1 MLNFK
6 KYKNGIITIEVQSL
20 MPEKFI
26 NLLWKNG
33 VYIKNIKKINITT
46 MSMDVNLKDYSAI
59 EEISKKTGS
68 KIKIIGRR
76 GTAFFFLKMRR
87 RAALIGGIGVFVLIL
102 YYLSNFIWSVDIVSD
117 NNLPPYEIRQQ
128 LLELGVRPGINKKNI
143 NVYQLE
149 EKLKSNDSI
158 MWSKIRIEGSEL
170 KVSTIER
177 TAPPNMAVENE
188 PCNLVAKKDGQ
199 VVRVYT
205 TAGTAAVK
213 AGDIIKAGQILVKGE
228 QGKEGSVYAVH
239 AKGDVIAKTFYEE
252 VKEVPI
258 KGVKKNRT
266 GNSAES
272 LYIEIKGKR
281 FYFKN
286 SLNKFKNYDKIEGN
300 KGIIKKETYYEVK
313 EETFELDPKK
323 AIDET
328 ANELFQKISVNLDKS
343 VAIKDKKVE
352 AQPVGDSYK
361 VRLLVIAEEDIALPE
376 KTGQ

>member
-1 MLNFK
+1 MLNFD
-6 KYKNGIITIEVQSL
+6 KYRNGIITIEVQSL

-46 MSMDVNLKDYSAI
+46 MTMEVNLKNYSLI
-59 EEISKKTGS
+59 EEISKKTGT

-76 GTAFFFLKMRR
+76 GITFFFLKMRK
-87 RAALIGGIGVFVLIL
+87 RAALIGGIGIFILIL
-102 YYLSNFIWSVDIVSD
+102 YCLSNFIWSIDIVTD
-117 NNLPPYEIRQQ
+117 HNLTPYEIRQQ
-128 LLELGVRPGINKKNI
+128 LLELGIKPGINKKNI

-149 EKLKSNDSI
+149 EKLKNNDSI
-158 MWSKIRIEGSEL
+158 MWCRVRIEGSEL

-177 TAPPNMAVENE
+177 TSPPNVVVENE

-199 VVRVYT
+199 IVRVYT
-205 TAGTAAVK
+205 TAGTPVVK
-213 AGDIIKAGQILVKGE
+213 AGDIIKTGQILVKGE
-228 QGKEGSVYAVH
+228 QGKEGSVYTVH

-252 VKEVPI
+252 IKEVPV
-258 KGVKKNRT
+258 KGVKKVRT

-286 SLNKFKNYDKIEGN
+286 DLNKFKIYDKIEGN

-313 EETFELDPKK
+313 EEKFDLDPKK
-323 AIDET
+323 VIDET
-328 ANELFQKISVNLDKS
+328 ADELFQKISVNLDKS
-343 VAIKDKKVE
+343 VVIKDKKVD
-352 AQPVGDSYK
+352 AQPVGDNYK
-361 VRLLVIAEEDIALPE
+361 IRLLVIAEENIALPE
-376 KTGQ
+376 KTEQ